1 MQSPRSRMRTG
12 KGDARHR
19 PVNLSRQDWNPSIKI
34 NAYSLEKRIDRK
46 NAREAPAG
54 PRLLAR
60 EIRGARV
67 SGLASREPP
76 GILKEPNPDVTEKS
90 PERWSRRDGKLEED
104 RIQRFTSN
112 GFGKL
117 GSPNHP
123 SSSPDQSGQTFNFV
137 GDVNS
142 GSTKAVRG

>member
-1 MQSPRSRMRTG
+1 MRVLVCSR
-12 KGDARHR
+12 
-19 PVNLSRQDWNPSIKI
+19 P
-34 NAYSLEKRIDRK
+34 
-46 NAREAPAG
+46 
-54 PRLLAR
+54 
-60 EIRGARV
+60 
-67 SGLASREPP
+67 ASRTKYEEAVK
-76 GILKEPNPDVTEKS
+76 IDVTEKS

-137 GDVNS
+137 GDVKIGFVFS
-142 GSTKAVRG
+142 APQAVISIIRP